1 MGYRLRVIGVLLFIV
16 YGSLSM
22 AQTMVYLERA
32 DNLSFDEERI
42 ANAQI
47 LRGNVIFRHE
57 EALMYCDSA
66 YFYENTN
73 SIDAFGQVRFVQGDT
88 LQGFG

>member
-57 EALMYCDSA
+57 EALM
-66 YFYENTN
+66 
-73 SIDAFGQVRFVQGDT
+73 
-88 LQGFG
+88 

>member
-1 MGYRLRVIGVLLFIV
+1 MMLVVALTGY
-16 YGSLSM
+16 

-32 DNLSFDEERI
+32 ENLSFDEERI
-42 ANAQI
+42 ADAQI

-66 YFYENTN
+66 YFY
-73 SIDAFGQVRFVQGDT
+73 
-88 LQGFG
+88 